1 MLNNEIRELLD
12 KVSSQTR
19 RNYNTLLRELNLYVG
34 QDNLLCK
41 LWRKDG
47 LTQVEL
53 CEKLNCEASTVTN
66 MLKVLEKNGLVVRLK
81 DPADK
86 RINRIYLTE
95 DGKNIE
101 ASVNEM
107 WENHQNRLLEGIT
120 LEEKKLMKRL
130 LKQMETNVFS

>member
-19 RNYNTLLRELNLYVG
+19 RNYNTLLRELNLHVG
-34 QDNLLCK
+34 QDNLLCQ

-53 CEKLNCEASTVTN
+53 CDKLNCEAPTVTN
-66 MLKVLEKNGLVVRLK
+66 MLKVLEKNGVVVRLK

-107 WENHQNRLLEGIT
+107 WEKQQNRLLKGIT
-120 LEEKKLMKRL
+120 LEERMLMKRL
-130 LKQMETNVFS
+130 LKQMENNIFS